1 MLCVV
6 NASGSVQLG
15 SVWWFFKDSWT
26 CSARILDKDPGA
38 GGQGILLEEA
48 GKGGIRCPEC
58 GSRRH
63 GKWGGKNAGKGRQQ
77 RYMCECGGT
86 FTFNPGF
93 LGRRYP
99 NGFITKAV
107 RIFMR
112 EFTAREAAEELAS
125 DGRKPHYTTVCRWV
139 RDFTCL
145 VAGYVRKIGAQ
156 AGYVWSTD
164 EIVRDML
171 GMKGACISTV
181 MDRGTRFCL
190 SILVSP
196 TKDGQNSAEL
206 FESARQMAGHA
217 PLVTISDALDAIQ
230 SGHREAF
237 GREECSIHVR
247 ETHIRNQRANNN
259 GHERFNLTLSDMLP
273 WRKTR
278 MTGPVLQAGWLYY
291 NFLCPH
297 MSLGGCTH
305 AEKAGIRIE
314 HKDKLLVLIQNAAM
328 SGMPCP

>member
-1 MLCVV
+1 MSL
-6 NASGSVQLG
+6 
-15 SVWWFFKDSWT
+15 
-26 CSARILDKDPGA
+26 
-38 GGQGILLEEA
+38 
-48 GKGGIRCPEC
+48 RCY
-58 GSRRH
+58 R
-63 GKWGGKNAGKGRQQ
+63 
-77 RYMCECGGT
+77 T
-86 FTFNPGF
+86 
-93 LGRRYP
+93 
-99 NGFITKAV
+99 
-107 RIFMR
+107 
-112 EFTAREAAEELAS
+112 
-125 DGRKPHYTTVCRWV
+125 
-139 RDFTCL
+139 
-145 VAGYVRKIGAQ
+145 
-156 AGYVWSTD
+156 VWSTD

-206 FESARQMAGHA
+206 FELARQMAGHT

-273 WRKTR
+273 RRKTR
-278 MTGPVLQAGWLYY
+278 MTGSVLQAGWFYY
-291 NFLCPH
+291 NFLRSH
-297 MSLGGCTH
+297 MSLGGRAP
-305 AEKAGIRIE
+305 AEKVGIRIE
-314 HKDKLLVLIQNAAM
+314 HKDRLLVLIQNAAI